1 MTTYL
6 ALKQI
11 VDYLEGTDN
20 SFKAL
25 FGILYL
31 TNDIN
36 LSQQFYGSQYLS
48 EAVGIDKLPQ
58 YGDLLIML
66 DKLGSNSLE
75 LNLLPNGK
83 ISLKSINQDYIQPNF
98 NNKIPFNINVNEYPT
113 IAAGVKLISNIINDI
128 KHQVAIKNSESQNI
142 SDNFNFQDVNP
153 KIINDIEVEGY
164 SVIENFFNQD
174 TLKKLQSITNKIAKN
189 ERDTKNAYF
198 YGKNGKNQRLYNLLS
213 KHQIFRDVL
222 DSVWLEKLLDII
234 FDRDTFHEKYGLS
247 SMAAHI
253 IPPGGEAQ
261 SIHIDNAVPEP
272 IPPWAIRFV
281 IVVPLTDFT
290 KENGPTS
297 VVPKSHKLYRKPTP
311 ADDSITSEVSITAKA
326 GSLII
331 WDGNLW
337 HRSTENFSNKDRS
350 ALIISYA
357 ASFFKEVCGEEE
369 YLVVVPEKL
378 KNKVSPRIQSLIGM
392 NRGIKKSAS
401 YIPDYD

>member
-75 LNLLPNGK
+75 VNLLPNGK
-83 ISLKSINQDYIQPNF
+83 ISLKNINQDYLQPNF

-261 SIHIDNAVPEP
+261 PIHIDNAVPEP

-311 ADDSITSEVSITAKA
+311 DDDSIKSEVSITAKA

-337 HRSTENFSNKDRS
+337 HRSTENISNKDRS

-369 YLVVVPEKL
+369 YLVVVPERL

>member
-25 FGILYL
+25 FGVLYL

-75 LNLLPNGK
+75 VNLLPNGK
-83 ISLKSINQDYIQPNF
+83 ISLKNINQDYLQPNF

-164 SVIENFFNQD
+164 SVVENFFNQD

-261 SIHIDNAVPEP
+261 PIHIDNAVPEP

-311 ADDSITSEVSITAKA
+311 DDDSIKSEVSITAKA

-337 HRSTENFSNKDRS
+337 HRSTENISNKDRS

-369 YLVVVPEKL
+369 YLVVVPERL

>member
-75 LNLLPNGK
+75 VNLLPNGK
-83 ISLKSINQDYIQPNF
+83 ISLKNINQDYLQPNF

-164 SVIENFFNQD
+164 SVVENFFNQD

-261 SIHIDNAVPEP
+261 PIHIDNAVPEP

-311 ADDSITSEVSITAKA
+311 DDDSITSEVSITAKA

-337 HRSTENFSNKDRS
+337 HRSTENISNKDRS

-369 YLVVVPEKL
+369 YLVVVPERL
-378 KNKVSPRIQSLIGM
+378 KNKVSSRIQSLIGM

>member
-1 MTTYL
+1 MKTYL
-6 ALKQI
+6 ALSQI
-11 VDYLEGTDN
+11 ASYIEDTDN
-20 SFKAL
+20 TFKAL

-31 TNDIN
+31 TNNIN
-36 LSQQFYGSQYLS
+36 SSQQFYGSQYLS
-48 EAVGIDKLPQ
+48 EAVGIDQLPQ
-58 YGDLLIML
+58 YSDFLIML
-66 DKLGSNSLE
+66 DKVGSNSLE
-75 LNLLPNGK
+75 VNLLPNGK
-83 ISLKSINQDYIQPNF
+83 ISLKNINQDYIQPNI
-98 NNKIPFNINVNEYPT
+98 NNKIPFHINLNDYPT
-113 IAAGVKLISNIINDI
+113 IAAGIKLILDIINDI
-128 KHQVAIKNSESQNI
+128 KYQVAIKNSESQNI
-142 SDNFNFQDVNP
+142 SDNFNFQDVDS
-153 KIINDIEVEGY
+153 KFINDIEVEGY
-164 SVIENFFNQD
+164 SVVENFFNEG

-198 YGKNGKNQRLYNLLS
+198 YGKNGKNQRLYNLIS

-222 DSVWLEKLLDII
+222 DSVWLEKLLDKI

-253 IPPGGEAQ
+253 VPAGGEAQ
-261 SIHIDNAVPEP
+261 PIHIDNAVPEP

-297 VVPKSHKLYRKPTP
+297 VVPKSHKLFRKPTP
-311 ADDSITSEVSITAKA
+311 DDDLSTSEVSITAKA

-378 KNKVSPRIQSLIGM
+378 KKKLSPRIKSLIGM
-392 NRGIKKSAS
+392 NRGIKRSAV

>member
-20 SFKAL
+20 TFKAL

-75 LNLLPNGK
+75 VNLLPNGK
-83 ISLKSINQDYIQPNF
+83 ISLKNINQDYLQPNF

-261 SIHIDNAVPEP
+261 PIHIDNAVPEP

-311 ADDSITSEVSITAKA
+311 DDDSIKSEVSITAKA

-337 HRSTENFSNKDRS
+337 HRSTENISNKDRS

-369 YLVVVPEKL
+369 YLVVVPERL

-401 YIPDYD
+401 YIPDYE

>member
-20 SFKAL
+20 TFKAL

-75 LNLLPNGK
+75 VNLLPNGK
-83 ISLKSINQDYIQPNF
+83 ISLKNINQDYLQPNF

-164 SVIENFFNQD
+164 SVVENFFNQD

-261 SIHIDNAVPEP
+261 PIHIDNAVPEP

-311 ADDSITSEVSITAKA
+311 DDDSIKSEVSITAKA

-337 HRSTENFSNKDRS
+337 HRSTENISNKDRS

-369 YLVVVPEKL
+369 YLVVVPERL

>member
-20 SFKAL
+20 TFKAL

-75 LNLLPNGK
+75 VNLLPNGK
-83 ISLKSINQDYIQPNF
+83 ISLKNINQDYIQPNF

-113 IAAGVKLISNIINDI
+113 IAAGIKLILDIINDI

-198 YGKNGKNQRLYNLLS
+198 YGKNGKNQRLYNILS

-253 IPPGGEAQ
+253 VPAGGEAQ
-261 SIHIDNAVPEP
+261 PIHIDNAVPEP

-297 VVPKSHKLYRKPTP
+297 VVPKSHKLFRKPTP
-311 ADDSITSEVSITAKA
+311 DDDLSTSEVSITAKA

>member
-75 LNLLPNGK
+75 VNLLPNGK
-83 ISLKSINQDYIQPNF
+83 ISLKNINQDYLQPNF

-164 SVIENFFNQD
+164 SVVENFFNQD

-261 SIHIDNAVPEP
+261 PIHIDNAVPEP

-311 ADDSITSEVSITAKA
+311 DDDSIKSEVSITAKA

-337 HRSTENFSNKDRS
+337 HRSTENISNKDRS

-369 YLVVVPEKL
+369 YLVVVPERL

>member
-75 LNLLPNGK
+75 VNLLPNGK
-83 ISLKSINQDYIQPNF
+83 ISLKNINQDYLQPNF

-164 SVIENFFNQD
+164 SVVENFFNQD

-261 SIHIDNAVPEP
+261 PIHIDNAVPEP

-311 ADDSITSEVSITAKA
+311 DDDSITSEVSITAKA

-337 HRSTENFSNKDRS
+337 HRSTENISNKDRS

-369 YLVVVPEKL
+369 YLVVVPERL

>member
-66 DKLGSNSLE
+66 DKIGSNSLE
-75 LNLLPNGK
+75 VDLLPNGK
-83 ISLKSINQDYIQPNF
+83 ISLKNINQDYLQPNF

-164 SVIENFFNQD
+164 SVVENFFNQD

-261 SIHIDNAVPEP
+261 PIHIDNAVPEP

-311 ADDSITSEVSITAKA
+311 DDDSIKSEVSITAKA

-337 HRSTENFSNKDRS
+337 HRSTENISNKDRS

-369 YLVVVPEKL
+369 YLVVVPERL

>member
-20 SFKAL
+20 TFKAL

-75 LNLLPNGK
+75 VNLLPNGK
-83 ISLKSINQDYIQPNF
+83 ISLKNINQDYIQPNF

-198 YGKNGKNQRLYNLLS
+198 YGKNGKNQRLYNILS

-253 IPPGGEAQ
+253 VPAGGEAQ
-261 SIHIDNAVPEP
+261 PIHIDNAVPEP

-297 VVPKSHKLYRKPTP
+297 VVPKSHKLFRKPTP
-311 ADDSITSEVSITAKA
+311 DDDSSTSEVSIIAKA

-337 HRSTENFSNKDRS
+337 HRSTENFSDKDRS